1 MWHASQSDGSAAQRC
16 SRRRGGA
23 DAGRAE
29 ELHGE
34 LSGGRPMVQN
44 PTVPTPSSSD
54 LTDWLPSP
62 NGEPIAAYDNAGEEG
77 TPAIRTVA

>member
-1 MWHASQSDGSAAQRC
+1 
-16 SRRRGGA
+16 
-23 DAGRAE
+23 
-29 ELHGE
+29 
-34 LSGGRPMVQN
+34 MVQN

>member
-1 MWHASQSDGSAAQRC
+1 VTYVTERRERRPTMLAAQMQ
-16 SRRRGGA
+16 
-23 DAGRAE
+23 AE
-29 ELHGE
+29 LKKRHGE